1 MRFRTEAG
9 YDTTVETTIYCAPE
23 AVGKGIG
30 NRLYAALFE
39 ALRGEDIHRYV
50 AGYALPNPATAALHE
65 RFGFKV
71 VGVFPG
77 EWAEGWEVLGCVLDG
92 AGVIVL
98 LMGVSGAGKTTVG
111 TMLAAQLGWEFADGD
126 DYHPAANVEKMR
138 NGIPLTDADR
148 EPWLETLRALIAG
161 WIAAGKNVVL
171 ACSALKRVYR
181 DRLMVGESVRVVYL
195 KADREL
201 LRERLLLRR
210 GHYMKEGMLESQIET
225 LEEPANAIVLDA
237 RSSVE
242 DIVREVRVRV
252 TESL

>member
-1 MRFRTEAG
+1 
-9 YDTTVETTIYCAPE
+9 
-23 AVGKGIG
+23 
-30 NRLYAALFE
+30 
-39 ALRGEDIHRYV
+39 
-50 AGYALPNPATAALHE
+50 
-65 RFGFKV
+65 
-71 VGVFPG
+71 
-77 EWAEGWEVLGCVLDG
+77 LGCVLDG
-92 AGVIVL
+92 ADVIVL

-111 TMLAAQLGWEFADGD
+111 TMLASQLGWEFADAD

-148 EPWLETLRALIAG
+148 EPWLESLRSLIAA
-161 WIAAGKNVVL
+161 WMAAGKSAVL
-171 ACSALKRVYR
+171 ACSALKQEYR
-181 DRLMVGESVRVVYL
+181 DRLMVGASMRVVYL

-225 LEEPANAIVLDA
+225 LEEPADVIVLDA